1 MCVILLRCDNRR
13 RLTSILTRNSKRF
26 CFMFIRILLAI
37 SILATGDCCI
47 LMPAAKAWQT
57 DPARTSEV
65 ATLAQEATRLQNLGK
80 FVEAANQWEKIISTH
95 PDWSRIGAAYL
106 NLGVC
111 KVSQGKFPEAFAP
124 LKESLKR
131 SGNPID
137 TPKALMFLGYAQMNH
152 GNQLSLSKVP
162 ADLEESSV
170 YLTTATQTLG
180 KITKGFPEFELADQA
195 AYFRGQSFYKLDR
208 LNEAIAEFEKV
219 TANKD
224 ATFRKNA
231 FFDMANA
238 YQRQGELTLAKSA
251 YQSYFSI
258 AKSEAKDNPDN
269 PAGLIEARLRTA
281 KAKLSLASIA
291 ADRDETVD
299 ATTLYRAVE
308 EILQPLAD
316 DPKSGVRDE
325 ALFNQALAAVGLGDG
340 KKAASLFA
348 SVAALPDSRLSQQSA
363 VLAGRELSQ
372 LEQYERAIEMLRP
385 VAESDSRFGIEAAIL
400 LSTALRMTD
409 RPKDA
414 MEVTERWTK
423 AAEQSP
429 LMVPLLMERADATYM
444 IEGQKKRAAK
454 LYTML
459 ALEYP
464 ESALTADALYKGAAA
479 NWETFASEDAILLA
493 NQFIKRFPNHRRV
506 AAAKSILAD
515 AAIAEKNFAK
525 GESVYR
531 DMARAYP
538 NDPNAGRWKLRIG
551 WALFLQDKYEE
562 ARDFLKTNVDT
573 IARPE
578 DQSEAFHWI
587 GESEYELNNYRG
599 AISALNQSLESATPW
614 DHLDATLFTRIQA
627 ELGLAQFD
635 DALASVNLLQKEFPE
650 SKLVSEALL
659 RTGEAYFDQQ
669 RFPEAISQYK
679 KVIAKYPDSEF
690 QPSAMYGLGWAQ
702 LRSDQFEAAEATFD
716 KLITTFPTTNLS
728 QQARAGRSIAQRRMG
743 KTDSAITDLIKFIES
758 APDGPQK
765 NNSMMEL
772 GLAYV
777 ENESWPEAESTFTK
791 LLAVTPKTSLADRA
805 HYELAWVQ
813 RRMDNPEAALAQ
825 FQQLIKDYP
834 NSDLAAEAH
843 FEVATD
849 FYRRAEYQS
858 AADNFEMA
866 LKSIPSEILSDD
878 GAENDSL
885 KEKVMYQ
892 LAWSQYQL
900 KNFEEAARRF
910 SASVDQYPQSDRL
923 GNALFMSAQSN
934 FQLDDFAEALAA
946 YKAAQPR
953 LAASRDANQSQLRL
967 LMLHGAQS
975 ANQVGE
981 FQTALDLATPLTNIK
996 TDDSADSST
1005 KVLVHTAWLE
1015 IAKARLATGENEGA
1029 MDGLERAAEDLGRTG
1044 AQARVIKGDML
1055 QQLKKYEAAINE
1067 YKLVF
1072 YGYGGT
1078 KSKDE
1083 IRALQAYAIY
1093 EAARASYL
1101 RVGDASARMKPELI
1115 AQALKYFRYLVDN
1128 YADQPL
1134 AEQASAQI
1142 KTLEQ
1147 LKAQS
1152 HK

>member
-1 MCVILLRCDNRR
+1 
-13 RLTSILTRNSKRF
+13 
-26 CFMFIRILLAI
+26 MFIRIILAI
-37 SILATGDCCI
+37 SICCVLI
-47 LMPAAKAWQT
+47 PTADAWQA
-57 DPARTSEV
+57 DPQPSAI
-65 ATLAQEATRLQNLGK
+65 ATLVEKARELQDEGK

-95 PDWSRIGAAYL
+95 PDWSRVGVAYL

-111 KVSQGKFPEAFAP
+111 KVSQGKFSEAFDP

-137 TPKALMFLGYAQMNH
+137 TPKALMYLGYAQMNH
-152 GNQLSLSKVP
+152 GNQLSLSKSP
-162 ADLEESSV
+162 ADIEESSV

-180 KITKGFPEFELADQA
+180 KITKGFPDFELSDQA
-195 AYFRGQSFYKLDR
+195 TYFRGQSFYKLDR

-219 TANKD
+219 TDNED

-258 AKSEAKDNPDN
+258 AKSESKEN
-269 PAGLIEARLRTA
+269 PAALIEASLRTA

-291 ADRDETVD
+291 ADQGETSD
-299 ATTLYRAVE
+299 ATSLYRDVE

-325 ALFNQALAAVGLGDG
+325 ALFNQALAAVGLGNG

-348 SVAALPDSRLSQQSA
+348 SVAALPNSSLSQQSA

-372 LEQYERAIEMLRP
+372 LEQYERAIEMLSP
-385 VAESDSRFGIEAAIL
+385 IAESDSRFGIEAAIL

-409 RPKDA
+409 RPKEA
-414 MEVTERWTK
+414 LEITERWTK
-423 AAEQSP
+423 AAEKSP
-429 LMVPLLMERADATYM
+429 LMVPLLMEQADATYM
-444 IEGQKKRAAK
+444 VEGQKKRAAK
-454 LYTML
+454 LYTTL

-464 ESALTADALYKGAAA
+464 ESAATADALYKGAAA

-493 NQFIKRFPNHRRV
+493 NQFIERFPNHRRV

-515 AAIAEKNFAK
+515 AAIAEEDFAK

-531 DMARAYP
+531 ALSRDYP
-538 NDPNAGRWKLRIG
+538 NDPDASRWKLRIG
-551 WALFLQDKYEE
+551 WALFLQDKYEQ

-587 GESEYELNNYRG
+587 GESEYELKNYRD
-599 AISALNQSLESATPW
+599 AISALNQALESATPW
-614 DHLDATLFTRIQA
+614 DHLDATLFTRMQA

-635 DALASVNLLQKEFPE
+635 DALASVNLLQKEFPD
-650 SKLVSEALL
+650 SKLISEALL

-669 RFPEAISQYK
+669 KFPEAISQYK
-679 KVIAKYPDSEF
+679 KVITQYPDSEF

-702 LRSDQFEAAEATFD
+702 LRSDQFEAAEAIFD

-728 QQARAGRSIAQRRMG
+728 KQARAGRSIAQRRMG
-743 KTDSAITDLIKFIES
+743 KTDSAIADLIAFIES
-758 APDGPQK
+758 APAGQQK

-791 LLAVTPKTSLADRA
+791 LLAVMPKTSLADRA
-805 HYELAWVQ
+805 HYELAWVLKRLDQ
-813 RRMDNPEAALAQ
+813 PEAALAQ
-825 FQQLIKDYP
+825 FQQLAKDYP
-834 NSDLAAEAH
+834 KSDLAAEAQ

-849 FYRRAEYQS
+849 FYQRAEYQS

-866 LKSIPSEILSDD
+866 LKNISSDSTSD
-878 GAENDSL
+878 EDVENDSL
-885 KEKVMYQ
+885 KEKTMYQ

-900 KNFEEAARRF
+900 KNFSEAAKRF
-910 SASVDQYPQSDRL
+910 SALADQYPKSNRA
-923 GNALFMSAQSN
+923 GNALFMSGQSN
-934 FQLDDFAEALAA
+934 FQLDNFAEALAA
-946 YKAAQPR
+946 YKAAQPK
-953 LAASRDANQSQLRL
+953 LAASPNTNQSQLRL

-975 ANQVGE
+975 ANQVGQ
-981 FQTALDLATPLTNIK
+981 FQTALDMATPLTNNK
-996 TDDSADSST
+996 SGDSGSDDS
-1005 KVLVHTAWLE
+1005 VLIHTAWLE
-1015 IAKARLATGENEGA
+1015 IAKARLATGEDDGA
-1029 MDGLERAAEDLGRTG
+1029 MDGLERASEDLGRTG
-1044 AQARVIKGDML
+1044 AQARVMKGDML

-1093 EAARASYL
+1093 EAARASYI
-1101 RVGDASARMKPELI
+1101 RAGDASARMKPELI
-1115 AQALKYFRYLVDN
+1115 SQAMKYFRYLVDN
-1128 YADQPL
+1128 YSDQPL
-1134 AEQASAQI
+1134 AEQASQQI

-1147 LKAQS
+1147 LELKQP
-1152 HK
+1152 K